1 MGRFSVLRSSH
12 VLPECRLEAAMTD
25 ERLSELEAVCGAEA
39 DEDGKVKFY
48 PGDVLELIHELREL
62 RKHAADL
69 STHAGAIAN
78 LHGLLANLCAY
89 GERST
94 NVGDRVSSRIPV
106 QDPGR

>member
-1 MGRFSVLRSSH
+1 
-12 VLPECRLEAAMTD
+12 MTD
-25 ERLSELEAVCGAEA
+25 ERLIELEAACGAEA
-39 DEDGKVKFY
+39 DEDGKVKIY

-78 LHGLLANLCAY
+78 LHGLLTNLCAY
-89 GERST
+89 GERSSD
-94 NVGDRVSSRIPV
+94 VGVTLSSRIAV